1 MSQFDAE
8 EKARKQQEWAQK
20 QQSAY
25 DNASIGRKI
34 LSGAVDFS

>member
-20 QQSAY
+20 QQSNY
-25 DNASIGRKI
+25 ENAS
-34 LSGAVDFS
+34 L